1 MEQNSLKQPIQYAL
15 AGLSIVAIIWLLI
28 RLQPLISAL
37 IIAGLIAYILHP
49 LVNFLMRRT
58 KLSHNGAVTIVYLIF
73 LILLIAIPATLTP
86 IAISQ
91 TREFIPDME
100 YLTGQIK
107 SLTATPLYIAGFP
120 VELNNVFANFE
131 TSIAQTATQIA
142 PNLGFVLAD
151 VSTNFLWGLIVLVSV
166 YYLLHDSH
174 RLHRWVMS
182 YIPEQYHRHAN
193 YLLHEMDLIWGSF
206 LRGQLLLMLIV
217 GVLSWLGAMA
227 VGMPA
232 ALIIGVFAG
241 VLDIIPS
248 LGPTLAALIA
258 VTIAL
263 FEGSMFL
270 PVENWLF
277 AIIILAIF
285 LVIQQIENIWI
296 RPALMGRR
304 LRLHP
309 AIVFI
314 SVLTSLALFG
324 ILVTLI
330 IIPLLS
336 SLAMITR
343 YLRDR
348 EWEKPVAG
356 DW

>member
-1 MEQNSLKQPIQYAL
+1 MMTIIIVTVL
-15 AGLSIVAIIWLLI
+15 AFGLSFVFALGGVGAAVALVPVLHWYGLPLSVAKTTGLLTNTLSMTGASVDNIRKKRLDFRLGLPIIISSFIFAPVGAWSSHYIPKSVILGVFTLFLLF
-28 RLQPLISAL
+28 S
-37 IIAGLIAYILHP
+37 G
-49 LVNFLMRRT
+49 VM
-58 KLSHNGAVTIVYLIF
+58 LIF
-73 LILLIAIPATLTP
+73 FRANKFEDQFRDDCPVVAPA
-86 IAISQ
+86 
-91 TREFIPDME
+91 
-100 YLTGQIK
+100 
-107 SLTATPLYIAGFP
+107 
-120 VELNNVFANFE
+120 
-131 TSIAQTATQIA
+131 
-142 PNLGFVLAD
+142 
-151 VSTNFLWGLIVLVSV
+151 
-166 YYLLHDSH
+166 
-174 RLHRWVMS
+174 
-182 YIPEQYHRHAN
+182 
-193 YLLHEMDLIWGSF
+193 
-206 LRGQLLLMLIV
+206 
-217 GVLSWLGAMA
+217 
-227 VGMPA
+227 
-232 ALIIGVFAG
+232 IIGVIAG

-248 LGPTLAALIA
+248 LGPTLAAIIA

-277 AIIILAIF
+277 AVIILAIF

-348 EWEKPVAG
+348 EWEN
-356 DW
+356 DL